1 MSRIGNK
8 IITVPAGVEITNEN
22 NLITVK
28 GPHGTLTNQFA
39 EFIDIDINAG
49 EIKLSRNKQTILSR
63 SVHGTSRSLLQNMIT
78 GVTEKFSKRLEII
91 GVGYRAAKEDEVL
104 ILNVGYSNPVR
115 LDIPEG
121 ITINLPRNTIIVVE
135 GIDKQLVG
143 EFSANIRK
151 VRKPEPYK
159 GKGIRYSDEVVRR
172 KEGKTVV

>member
-8 IITVPAGVEITNEN
+8 IIKMPAGVEFINEN

-28 GPHGTLTNQFA
+28 GPNGTLSRQFA
-39 EFIDIDINAG
+39 DFLDITVEEEGIQ
-49 EIKLSRNKQTILSR
+49 IKTTHDSIRSR
-63 SVHGTSRSLLQNMIT
+63 SIHGTSRSLIENMIV
-78 GVTEKFSKRLEII
+78 GVTDKFSKRLEIV
-91 GVGYRAAKEDEVL
+91 GVGYRAALENDVL
-104 ILNVGYSNPVR
+104 ILNVGYSNPVH

-121 ITINLPRNTIIVVE
+121 ITITLPRNTVIIVE

-151 VRKPEPYK
+151 TRKPEPYK